1 MLKFLLVAAVAVSS
15 FGVAEA
21 RSHSGYAHH
30 SSYHRTYGHVSEG
43 RLTTHNHYTNVSG
56 HYVHGTSR
64 MIGGGRPAGA
74 SAHCAVGTRSFSEHA
89 RGTCSHHG
97 GIG

>member
-1 MLKFLLVAAVAVSS
+1 MLKLVLAAVIAVAP
-15 FGVAEA
+15 FAVAEA
-21 RSHSGYAHH
+21 RSHRAYSHHSGY
-30 SSYHRTYGHVSEG
+30 SRSYGHVSE
-43 RLTTHNHYTNVSG
+43 RSLTSHNHYTNISG
-56 HYVHGTSR
+56 HYVHGPSR

-74 SAHCAVGTRSFSEHA
+74 SAHCSDGTWSFSEHA